1 MKKFSA
7 IIGFLII
14 GFLLWYLI
22 IKPYDYLVTF
32 KVKTTAGTINQSL
45 KLWNTSLENSSPI
58 QQENLKNLTQ
68 QIIVKDST
76 FNYNWSI
83 SSVND
88 SISKVNVYVT
98 DIDHSF
104 ANKISIPF
112 GTTDFEKRTQNIIT
126 NFIDKL
132 KEHLNKIRVRVVGI
146 DSTRTTYCAYIPMK
160 GLQIEKARGM
170 MQNYSLLTSVLSA
183 ENIEMN
189 GTPFVEITNWN
200 TQNDSIAYNFC
211 FPVIKSDSL
220 PIDPRIQYK
229 QYSGVKALKASYNG
243 NYITSD
249 RAWYALLDYAGNND
263 IEIVKKPLEVFYSN
277 PNFGGDELKWE
288 AQIYLPI
295 KD

>member
-1 MKKFSA
+1 MKKIST
-7 IIGFLII
+7 IIGFLTI
-14 GFLLWYLI
+14 GFLLWYFI

-32 KVKTTAGTINQSL
+32 KVKTSAGTINQSI
-45 KLWNTSLENSSPI
+45 KLWNTSLANSSPI

-68 QIIVKDST
+68 QIIVKAST
-76 FNYNWSI
+76 FNYDWSI

-112 GTTDFEKRTQNIIT
+112 GTTDFEKRTQNTIT
-126 NFIDKL
+126 DFIDKL

>member
-1 MKKFSA
+1 MKKIST
-7 IIGFLII
+7 IIGFLTI
-14 GFLLWYLI
+14 GFLLWYFI

-76 FNYNWSI
+76 FNYDWSI

-112 GTTDFEKRTQNIIT
+112 GTTDFEKRTQNTIT
-126 NFIDKL
+126 DFIDKL

-200 TQNDSIAYNFC
+200 TQNDSITYNFC

-220 PIDPRIQYK
+220 PKDARIEYK
-229 QYSGVKALKASYNG
+229 QYNGVKALKAIYNG

-249 RAWYALLDYAGNND
+249 RAWYALLDYAENHD
-263 IEIVKKPLEVFYSN
+263 IVVAKKPLEVFYSN
-277 PNFGGDELKWE
+277 PNFGGDELQWKAE
-288 AQIYLPI
+288 IFLPI
-295 KD
+295 KE

>member
-1 MKKFSA
+1 MKKISA
-7 IIGFLII
+7 IIGFLLA

-32 KVKTTAGTINQSL
+32 KVKTSAGTINQTI

-58 QQENLKNLTQ
+58 QQDNLANLTQ
-68 QIIVKDST
+68 QIKIKDST
-76 FNYNWSI
+76 YNYEWSI

-98 DIDHSF
+98 DLNNSL

-112 GTTDFEKRTQNIIT
+112 SKTDFEKRTEQT
-126 NFIDKL
+126 VTDFIDKL
-132 KEHLNKIRVRVVGI
+132 KEHLKKIKVTVVGK
-146 DSTRTTYCAYIPMK
+146 DTTRSTYAAYISMK

-170 MQNYSLLTSVLSA
+170 MQNYSLLTSILSA
-183 ENIEMN
+183 ENITMN

-220 PIDPRIQYK
+220 PVDSRIQYK
-229 QYSGVKALKASYNG
+229 QYNGAKALKATYNG

-249 RAWYALLDYAGNND
+249 RAWYALVDYAENND
-263 IEIVKKPLEVFYSN
+263 IKIDKKPLEVFYSN
-277 PNFGGDELKWE
+277 PNFGGDELQWKAE
-288 AQIYLPI
+288 IFMPI

>member
-1 MKKFSA
+1 MKKISA
-7 IIGFLII
+7 IVGFILG

-32 KVKTTAGTINQSL
+32 KVKTSAGTINQSI

-76 FNYNWSI
+76 FNYDWSI

-112 GTTDFEKRTQNIIT
+112 GTTDFEKRTQNTIT
-126 NFIDKL
+126 DFIDKL

-220 PIDPRIQYK
+220 PIDSRIQYK

>member
-7 IIGFLII
+7 IIGFLTI

-32 KVKTTAGTINQSL
+32 KVKTSAGTINQSI

>member
-32 KVKTTAGTINQSL
+32 KVKTSAGTINQSI
-45 KLWNTSLENSSPI
+45 KLWNTSIENSSPI

-76 FNYNWSI
+76 FNYDWSI

-112 GTTDFEKRTQNIIT
+112 GTTDFEKRTQNTIT
-126 NFIDKL
+126 DFIDKL

>member
-7 IIGFLII
+7 IIGFLTI

-32 KVKTTAGTINQSL
+32 KVKTSAGTINQSI

-76 FNYNWSI
+76 FNYDWSI

-112 GTTDFEKRTQNIIT
+112 GTTDFEKRTQNTIT

>member
-1 MKKFSA
+1 MKKIRT
-7 IIGFLII
+7 IIGFLTI
-14 GFLLWYLI
+14 GFLLWYFI
-22 IKPYDYLVTF
+22 IKTYDYLVTF
-32 KVKTTAGTINQSL
+32 KVKTTAGTINQSI
-45 KLWNTSLENSSPI
+45 KLWNTSLENSNPI

-112 GTTDFEKRTQNIIT
+112 GTTDFEKRTQNTIT
-126 NFIDKL
+126 DFIDKL

>member
-1 MKKFSA
+1 MKKIST
-7 IIGFLII
+7 IIGFLTI
-14 GFLLWYLI
+14 GFLLWYFI

-32 KVKTTAGTINQSL
+32 KVKTTAGTINQSI

-76 FNYNWSI
+76 FNYDWSI

-112 GTTDFEKRTQNIIT
+112 GTTDFEKRTQNTIT
-126 NFIDKL
+126 DFIDKL

-220 PIDPRIQYK
+220 PIDPRVQYK

>member
-76 FNYNWSI
+76 FNYDWSI

-132 KEHLNKIRVRVVGI
+132 KEHLNKIRLRVVGI

>member
-1 MKKFSA
+1 MKKISA
-7 IIGFLII
+7 IIGFILV

-32 KVKTTAGTINQSL
+32 KVKTSAGTINQTI
-45 KLWNTSLENSSPI
+45 KLWNTSIANLNPVK
-58 QQENLKNLTQ
+58 QENIANLSQ
-68 QIIVKDST
+68 QIEVKDSIH
-76 FNYNWSI
+76 NYKWSI
-83 SSVND
+83 SPLND

-98 DIDHSF
+98 DKEHSF
-104 ANKISIPF
+104 ANRISIPF
-112 GTTDFEKRTQNIIT
+112 GTTDFEKRIEYTVT
-126 NFIDKL
+126 DFIAKL
-132 KEHLNKIRVRVVGI
+132 KEHLKKIKVTVVGK
-146 DSTRTTYCAYIPMK
+146 DTTRSTYAAYISVK

-200 TQNDSIAYNFC
+200 TKNDSIAYNFC

-229 QYSGVKALKASYNG
+229 QYNGVKALKATYNG

-249 RAWYALLDYAGNND
+249 RAWYALLDYAENHD
-263 IEIVKKPLEVFYSN
+263 IVVDKKPLEVFYSN
-277 PNFGGDELKWE
+277 PNFGGDELQWE
-288 AQIYLPI
+288 AEIFMPVI
-295 KD
+295 E

>member
-7 IIGFLII
+7 IIGFLTI

-32 KVKTTAGTINQSL
+32 KVKTSAGTINQSI

-76 FNYNWSI
+76 FNYDWSI

-229 QYSGVKALKASYNG
+229 QYNGVKALKASYNG

>member
-1 MKKFSA
+1 MKKISA
-7 IIGFLII
+7 IVGFLSV

-32 KVKTTAGTINQSL
+32 KIKTTAGTINQSI
-45 KLWNTSLENSSPI
+45 KLWNTSIENSRPI

-68 QIIVKDST
+68 QIIIKDST
-76 FNYNWSI
+76 YNYEWSI
-83 SSVND
+83 SSLND
-88 SISKVNVYVT
+88 SISKVSVYVT

-112 GTTDFEKRTQNIIT
+112 GTTDFEKRTQNTIT
-126 NFIDKL
+126 DFIEKL
-132 KEHLNKIRVRVVGI
+132 KEHLSKTRVSEVVL
-146 DSTRTTYCAYIPMK
+146 DSTRSTYCAFIPMK
-160 GLQIEKARGM
+160 GLQIEKASGM

-200 TQNDSIAYNFC
+200 TQNDSITYNFC

-220 PIDPRIQYK
+220 PKDPRIEYK
-229 QYSGVKALKASYNG
+229 QYNGVKALKAIYNG

-249 RAWYALLDYAGNND
+249 RAWYALLDYAENHD
-263 IEIVKKPLEVFYSN
+263 IVVAKKPLEVFYSN
-277 PNFGGDELKWE
+277 PNFGGDELQWKAE
-288 AQIYLPI
+288 IFIPI
-295 KD
+295 KE

>member
-7 IIGFLII
+7 IIGFLTI

-32 KVKTTAGTINQSL
+32 KVKTSAGTINQSI

-76 FNYNWSI
+76 FNYDWSI

-288 AQIYLPI
+288 AQIYLPV

>member
-32 KVKTTAGTINQSL
+32 KVKTSAGTINQSI

-76 FNYNWSI
+76 FNYDWSI

-112 GTTDFEKRTQNIIT
+112 GTTDFEKRTQNTIT

-183 ENIEMN
+183 ENIKMN
-189 GTPFVEITNWN
+189 GTPFVELTNWN

>member
-1 MKKFSA
+1 MKKISA
-7 IIGFLII
+7 IVGFLSV

-32 KVKTTAGTINQSL
+32 KIKTTAGTINQSI

-68 QIIVKDST
+68 QIIIKDST
-76 FNYNWSI
+76 YNYEWSI
-83 SSVND
+83 SSLND
-88 SISKVNVYVT
+88 SISKVSVYVT

-112 GTTDFEKRTQNIIT
+112 GTTDFEKRTQNTIT
-126 NFIDKL
+126 DFIEKL
-132 KEHLNKIRVRVVGI
+132 KEHLSKTRVSEVVV
-146 DSTRTTYCAYIPMK
+146 DSTRSTYCAFIPMK
-160 GLQIEKARGM
+160 GLQIEKASGM
-170 MQNYSLLTSVLSA
+170 MQNYSLRTSVLSV

-249 RAWYALLDYAGNND
+249 RAWYALLDYAENHD
-263 IEIVKKPLEVFYSN
+263 IVVAKKPLEVFYSN
-277 PNFGGDELKWE
+277 PNFGGDELQWKAE
-288 AQIYLPI
+288 IFIPI
-295 KD
+295 KE

>member
-1 MKKFSA
+1 MKKISA
-7 IIGFLII
+7 IVGFLSV

-32 KVKTTAGTINQSL
+32 KIKTTAGTINQSI
-45 KLWNTSLENSSPI
+45 KLWNTSIENSRPI

-68 QIIVKDST
+68 QIIIKDST
-76 FNYNWSI
+76 HNYEWSI
-83 SSVND
+83 SSLND
-88 SISKVNVYVT
+88 SISKVSVYVT

-112 GTTDFEKRTQNIIT
+112 GTTDFEKRTQNTIT
-126 NFIDKL
+126 DFIEKL
-132 KEHLNKIRVRVVGI
+132 KEHLSKTRVSQVVV
-146 DSTRTTYCAYIPMK
+146 DSTRSTYCAFIPMK
-160 GLQIEKARGM
+160 GLQIEKASGM
-170 MQNYSLLTSVLSA
+170 MQNYSLLTSVLSV

-200 TQNDSIAYNFC
+200 TQNDSITYNFC

-277 PNFGGDELKWE
+277 PNFGGDELQWE

-295 KD
+295 KE

>member
-1 MKKFSA
+1 MKKISA
-7 IIGFLII
+7 IIGFILV
-14 GFLLWYLI
+14 GFLLWYFI

-32 KVKTTAGTINQSL
+32 KVKTSAGTINQTI
-45 KLWNTSLENSSPI
+45 KLWNTSLANLNPVK
-58 QQENLKNLTQ
+58 QENIANLSQ
-68 QIIVKDST
+68 QIEVKDSIH
-76 FNYNWSI
+76 NYKWSI
-83 SSVND
+83 SSLND

-98 DIDHSF
+98 DEEHSF
-104 ANKISIPF
+104 ANRISIPF
-112 GTTDFEKRTQNIIT
+112 GTTDFEKRIEYTVT
-126 NFIDKL
+126 DFIAKL
-132 KEHLNKIRVRVVGI
+132 KEHLKKIKVTVVGK
-146 DSTRTTYCAYIPMK
+146 DTTRSTYAAYISVK

-229 QYSGVKALKASYNG
+229 QYNGVKALKATYNG

-249 RAWYALLDYAGNND
+249 RAWYALLDYADNHD
-263 IEIVKKPLEVFYSN
+263 IVVDKKPLEVFYSN
-277 PNFGGDELKWE
+277 PNFGGDELQWE
-288 AQIYLPI
+288 AEIFMPVI
-295 KD
+295 E

>member
-1 MKKFSA
+1 MKKIST
-7 IIGFLII
+7 IIGFLTI
-14 GFLLWYLI
+14 GFLLWYFI
-22 IKPYDYLVTF
+22 IKPYDYLVTL
-32 KVKTTAGTINQSL
+32 KVNTTAGTINQSI

-76 FNYNWSI
+76 FNYDWSI

-112 GTTDFEKRTQNIIT
+112 GTTDFEKRTQNTIT
-126 NFIDKL
+126 DFIDKL

-146 DSTRTTYCAYIPMK
+146 DSTRTTYCAYIPLK

>member
-1 MKKFSA
+1 MKKISA
-7 IIGFLII
+7 IIGFLTI
-14 GFLLWYLI
+14 GFLLWYFI

-76 FNYNWSI
+76 FNYDWSI

-98 DIDHSF
+98 DMDHSF
-104 ANKISIPF
+104 ANKISIPL
-112 GTTDFEKRTQNIIT
+112 GTTDFEKRTQNTIT
-126 NFIDKL
+126 DFIGKL
-132 KEHLNKIRVRVVGI
+132 KEHLNKIRVRVIGI

-249 RAWYALLDYAGNND
+249 RAWYALLEYAENNG
-263 IEIVKKPLEVFYSN
+263 IEIANKPLEVFYSN
-277 PNFGGDELKWE
+277 PNFGGDELQWE

-295 KD
+295 KE

>member
-1 MKKFSA
+1 MKKISA
-7 IIGFLII
+7 IIGFLTI
-14 GFLLWYLI
+14 GFLLWYFI

-76 FNYNWSI
+76 FNYDWSI

-112 GTTDFEKRTQNIIT
+112 GTTDFEKRTQNTIT
-126 NFIDKL
+126 DFIDKL

>member
-7 IIGFLII
+7 IIGFLTI

-32 KVKTTAGTINQSL
+32 KVKTSAGTINQSI

-68 QIIVKDST
+68 QIKIKDST
-76 FNYNWSI
+76 FNYDWSI

>member
-1 MKKFSA
+1 MKKISA
-7 IIGFLII
+7 IIGFILG

-32 KVKTTAGTINQSL
+32 KVKTSAGTINQSI

-76 FNYNWSI
+76 FNYDWSI

-112 GTTDFEKRTQNIIT
+112 GTTDFEKRTQNTIT
-126 NFIDKL
+126 DFIDKL

>member
-1 MKKFSA
+1 MKKISA
-7 IIGFLII
+7 IVGFILG

-32 KVKTTAGTINQSL
+32 KVKTSAGTINQSI

-76 FNYNWSI
+76 FNYDWSI

-112 GTTDFEKRTQNIIT
+112 GTTDFEKRTQNTIT
-126 NFIDKL
+126 DFIDKL

>member
-1 MKKFSA
+1 MKKISA
-7 IIGFLII
+7 IIGFLTI
-14 GFLLWYLI
+14 GFLLWYFI

-68 QIIVKDST
+68 QIKIKDST
-76 FNYNWSI
+76 FNYDWSI

-98 DIDHSF
+98 DMDHSF
-104 ANKISIPF
+104 ANKISIPL
-112 GTTDFEKRTQNIIT
+112 GTTDFEKRTQNTIT
-126 NFIDKL
+126 DFIGKL
-132 KEHLNKIRVRVVGI
+132 KEHLNKIRVRVIGI

-249 RAWYALLDYAGNND
+249 RAWYALLEYAENNG
-263 IEIVKKPLEVFYSN
+263 IEIANKPLEVFYSN
-277 PNFGGDELKWE
+277 PNFGGDELQWE

-295 KD
+295 KE

>member
-1 MKKFSA
+1 MKKISTT
-7 IIGFLII
+7 IGFLTI
-14 GFLLWYLI
+14 GFLLWYFI

-32 KVKTTAGTINQSL
+32 KVKTSAGTINQSI

-76 FNYNWSI
+76 FNYDWSI

-112 GTTDFEKRTQNIIT
+112 GTTDFEKRTQNTIT
-126 NFIDKL
+126 DFIDKL

>member
-1 MKKFSA
+1 MKKISA
-7 IIGFLII
+7 IIGFIFV

-32 KVKTTAGTINQSL
+32 KVKTSAGTINQTI
-45 KLWNTSLENSSPI
+45 KLWNTSIANLNPVK
-58 QQENLKNLTQ
+58 QENIANLSQ
-68 QIIVKDST
+68 QIEVKDSIH
-76 FNYNWSI
+76 NYKWSI
-83 SSVND
+83 SPLND

-98 DIDHSF
+98 DKEHSF
-104 ANKISIPF
+104 ANRISIPF
-112 GTTDFEKRTQNIIT
+112 GTTDFEKRIEYTVT
-126 NFIDKL
+126 DFIAKL
-132 KEHLNKIRVRVVGI
+132 KEHLKKIKVTVVGK
-146 DSTRTTYCAYIPMK
+146 DTTRSTYAAYISVK

-200 TQNDSIAYNFC
+200 IQNDSIAYNFC

-229 QYSGVKALKASYNG
+229 QYNGVKALKATYNG

-249 RAWYALLDYAGNND
+249 RAWYALLDYAENHD
-263 IEIVKKPLEVFYSN
+263 IVVDKKPLEVFYSN
-277 PNFGGDELKWE
+277 PNFGGDELQWE
-288 AQIYLPI
+288 AEIFMPI
-295 KD
+295 RE